1 MRPLIVSFVCT
12 TIMLKRLRTNLNPHR
27 SLPDVVGVTGPSNRH
42 PQRSA
47 ANRVFYVK
55 ELMLTIFECF
65 DPFVKEDHN
74 ALLAAMLTCRTWAD
88 FACSVMWR
96 EATCAK
102 LLPLIPITRPLP
114 SIETNVRNS
123 GGISLVSRHSI

>member
-1 MRPLIVSFVCT
+1 
-12 TIMLKRLRTNLNPHR
+12 MLKRLRTNLNPHR
-27 SLPDVVGVTGPSNRH
+27 SLPDVVGAKGPSNRH
-42 PQRSA
+42 PQRSGA
-47 ANRVFYVK
+47 GRVFYVK

-65 DPFVKEDHN
+65 DPFVKEGHN

-88 FACSVMWR
+88 FTCSVMWR

-102 LLPLIPITRPLP
+102 LLPLIPIARPLP

-123 GGISLVSRHSI
+123 GGIFLVLRHSV